1 MKNLKTIK
9 TLKFVVIGCFFIFSF
24 FTNQNLELIPYR
36 PIIGAFFASIVF
48 GLYFYEKHILLPKL
62 SESELAEIQ
71 NSKSFLITNK
81 PNKYVHMLS
90 DIIGFATIIWVIVYM
105 LPRFLN
111 L

>member
-1 MKNLKTIK
+1 MKTIK
-9 TLKFVVIGCFFIFSF
+9 TTKFLKFAAFGGLLIFQFISS
-24 FTNQNLELIPYR
+24 QNLDFLPNNILVSV
-36 PIIGAFFASIVF
+36 ILATIVF

-62 SESELAEIQ
+62 STSELEQIN

-81 PNKYVHMLS
+81 PNKYVYMLS
-90 DIIGFATIIWVIVYM
+90 DIIGFATILWVIVYI

>member
-1 MKNLKTIK
+1 MKNLKTIR
-9 TLKFVVIGCFFIFSF
+9 TLKFTAIGGLLVFQFLTSK
-24 FTNQNLELIPYR
+24 NLELLSHSAPVS
-36 PIIGAFFASIVF
+36 AFFASIVF

-81 PNKYVHMLS
+81 PNKYLHMLS
-90 DIIGFATIIWVIVYM
+90 DIIGFATILWVIVYM